1 MTEEDAVRRDATRYA
16 TEHAT
21 EVAWTDLLR
30 GVIGIAGEERS
41 LRSVLRETAKLVV
54 VATGADACFVH
65 VVDHDARE
73 VVLMGATPEEFDV
86 LAGTIRLDFGDGV
99 AGWVAQHGEP
109 AVVDDKW
116 SDPRY
121 RYIPALRG
129 EEYQSLVSVPL
140 LRPAGVVVGV
150 LNVHARHAGHFAGD
164 IISRLQEVAS
174 LLAGIVEAALL
185 HEQVRVREEQLARF
199 AARTIELQEL
209 DRRRIAGDIHD
220 GISQRLV
227 SAWYHLRAAGSLA
240 TGEAVRGELAAVDSL
255 LSDALDEARGAIT
268 GLRPSVLDDLGLI
281 AALSSLAANAG
292 DFIVELDLQEC
303 DLPPHVEMSVYR
315 IAQEALQNI
324 VKHAGATRVEL
335 AMHVTDDGVTLTIR
349 DNGTGFEP
357 ALAGRPLSFG
367 LSGMHERAGLVGATL
382 QVRSRPGQGTALVL
396 RLPSTIV
403 YGARSARLGL

>member
-1 MTEEDAVRRDATRYA
+1 MSEDLSIRRDAARY
-16 TEHAT
+16 AT

-30 GVIGIAGEERS
+30 GIVGIAGEERS
-41 LRSVLRETAKLVV
+41 LRSVLRQTAKLVV
-54 VATGADACFVH
+54 AATGADACFVH

-73 VVLMGATPEEFDV
+73 VVLMGATPKEFDE

-109 AVVDDKW
+109 AVVADKW

-129 EEYQSLVSVPL
+129 EEYKSLVSVPL

-150 LNVHARHAGHFAGD
+150 LNVHAHHADHFAGD
-164 IISRLQEVAS
+164 TVSRLQEVAS

-199 AARTIELQEL
+199 AERTIELQEL

-227 SAWYHLRAAGSLA
+227 SAWYHLRAAGSL
-240 TGEAVRGELAAVDSL
+240 TTDEAVREELAAVDSL
-255 LSDALDEARGAIT
+255 LSGALDEARGAIT

-281 AALSSLAANAG
+281 AALNSLASNAG
-292 DFIVELDLQEC
+292 DFVAELDLQEC

-315 IAQEALQNI
+315 ITQEALQNI
-324 VKHAGATRVEL
+324 VKHAGASRVEL
-335 AMHVTDDGVTLTIR
+335 AMHVAEDGVTLTIR
-349 DNGTGFEP
+349 DDGTGFDP
-357 ALAGRPLSFG
+357 ASASGPSSFG
-367 LSGMHERAGLVGATL
+367 LSGMQERAGLLGATL
-382 QVRSRPGQGTALVL
+382 QVRSRPGHGTAIVL
-396 RLPSTIV
+396 QLPQSV
-403 YGARSARLGL
+403 AYGARPSRLGL